1 MYCYYIGKRT
11 TRIPTMQRILII
23 EDESPMAEALS
34 FSLEKEGYA
43 VEVAADGKAG
53 LDAFEQRGADLVLL
67 DLMLPGVDGLE
78 VCRRIRFSSAVPII
92 MLTARDTDIDEVV
105 GLEMGAD
112 DYVTKPF
119 NTRKLMARIKAAL
132 RRSDSAVKKPAE
144 KLVLDRLAMDRD
156 RHEVFLDGQPV
167 HLTPIEYRI
176 LETLMVAGGNA
187 VTREKLLEAAWQG
200 EFFGSYKTLDVHVR
214 RLRRKIEDDPANP
227 SYITTVRGVG
237 YRLGG

>member
-1 MYCYYIGKRT
+1 VKVK
-11 TRIPTMQRILII
+11 RILIV

-34 FSLEKEGYA
+34 FSLEKEGYG
-43 VEVAADGKAG
+43 VEIASDGRAG
-53 LDAFEQRGADLVLL
+53 LEAFEERGADLVLL

-78 VCRRIRFSSAVPII
+78 VCRRIRSSSSVPII

-119 NTRKLMARIKAAL
+119 NTRKLMARIRAAL
-132 RRSDSAVKKPAE
+132 RRSGTTPKVPAGRLE
-144 KLVLDRLAMDRD
+144 IDRLAMDRD
-156 RHEVFLDGQPV
+156 RHEVFLDGNPV

-187 VTREKLLEAAWQG
+187 VSREKLLEAAWQG

-214 RLRRKIEDDPANP
+214 RLRRKIEEDPANP
-227 SYITTVRGVG
+227 AYITTVRGVG
-237 YRLGG
+237 YRLGA